1 MRAFDCQRRAHA
13 ADDERGA
20 PMLLDR
26 LADEDAEHFARVREL
41 LDDAGIAYELD
52 PTLVRGLDYY
62 TRTVFEFTSD
72 ALGAQSGVGGGG
84 RYDGLVEQLGGRP
97 TPGAGW
103 AAGVERMLLSA
114 GEIPVAADGC
124 DLFVAVAGNDAEGG
138 PDVRAVANRAAFDI
152 ANEARRAGLSA
163 QLELAGRSLKGQLKH
178 ADRLGARYVAIVS
191 DDEHASL
198 KNMESGD
205 QSEIERGA
213 VVAAV
218 LRGERL

>member
-1 MRAFDCQRRAHA
+1 MPPEKPQW
-13 ADDERGA
+13 
-20 PMLLDR
+20 
-26 LADEDAEHFARVREL
+26 AELFTEVVTSGLCTGCSACVISCPYDVL
-41 LDDAGIAYELD
+41 GYDDAD
-52 PTLVRGLDYY
+52 
-62 TRTVFEFTSD
+62 
-72 ALGAQSGVGGGG
+72 GV
-84 RYDGLVEQLGGRP
+84 YKP
-97 TPGAGW
+97 FH
-103 AAGVERMLLSA
+103 
-114 GEIPVAADGC
+114 VA
-124 DLFVAVAGNDAEGG
+124 AEGG
-138 PDVRAVANRAAFDI
+138 PDGDPRAVATRAGFDI

-205 QSEIERGA
+205 QIEIKRGA